1 MRKMRLLGGFVVCCF
16 LAMVSIVHA
25 GDGVDHKNKV
35 IKLAGYDAVTGKYG
49 NYGSG
54 DKVGQEIAIEQINK
68 MGGIQD
74 GPLKGYKLELDFYDD
89 RGDAREAASIAK
101 KIASEDY
108 LAVMGPSISSSALA
122 ANPVFFRY
130 RIANVITYSNADS
143 ITAQGFNTIA
153 RLPFTTKTIAHAT
166 AKAIGETMG
175 KKTVSVI
182 SENQDY
188 GQQLAQTL
196 REIQGS
202 YGLKVVTEDV
212 ITPGQDVDFRSV
224 LTRAKNADPDVLV
237 VFVTYNEGGL
247 LVKQARE
254 MGWDLPIFG
263 PEPLTDPKFFNLAGD
278 TRNVHLVISDNID
291 QSTPQAKY
299 LNAEWNKHMNEPV
312 APNAAVFGYDAVQV
326 AKTIIENG
334 ATTREEFIKGIR
346 NVEAKGGIYSNLY
359 SFDEKGDSEKFN
371 FVTVTADAYKETLK
385 GK

>member
-1 MRKMRLLGGFVVCCF
+1 
-16 LAMVSIVHA
+16 MVSIVHA